1 MELKRGSKARDS
13 LFFLGATTLSFKVKR
28 NDDGDDEQNL
38 SGARSEFVWRRA
50 GAAKR
55 NSLARGAPIRA
66 AD

>member
-28 NDDGDDEQNL
+28 NDDGERNL